1 MDNLLKRLIEGSDD
15 PKKPKMIKRKGKYTK
30 KFNKWN
36 KKMIT
41 ENKLNVYYADPS
53 LVYDRKTKKFSKK
66 SIDKRYK
73 EPTLKKKFQKMQL
86 ANQTSTENL
95 INPTNNDYFMQSR
108 NALINRNL
116 DSIDLKKIS
125 MNDFLLIAMDAI
137 SNIANKEYYLT
148 ANIEGTPNHITLSEQ
163 NIKRLSS
170 NFADDIND
178 FTVKLGSDVEFVFN
192 LSKSAVIK
200 LTWKLRKPEDKPE
213 GAFFKYYHNLS
224 GFDLTKFGLFEDK
237 PKQYENCLYT
247 SLKQSGLSKEKLNSF
262 ISIMGGGIYIPCS
275 KLNTICDKLAIHI
288 TIRTAREK
296 DSKIVHYGNK
306 ELEPIK
312 IGLMDKHFFLIEKT
326 PFTNYSLKNY
336 ETLKDK
342 KDWNRIIRYKK
353 SDNCYEKTKDKFI
366 DTFKL
371 YKLLLEN
378 KETLLRR
385 IPIQDI
391 LATQY
396 HDAKIEDGA
405 LEYDETLCT
414 DENILTKSK
423 SDKHYCVFFDFET
436 ITEGD
441 KHKPYLM
448 CALTEDDKR
457 ISCFGEECG
466 KNFLKQL
473 ANLCVK
479 LGKEKVLLIA
489 HNTRYDYTFLM
500 DYLYA
505 NNPCLK
511 GNRLM
516 TGSAKIYSKDNDEIA
531 IKFQDTLNFLVC
543 PLSKFP
549 KMFGIKNVVK
559 EVIPYRLYTEKNV
572 SERFVKIDKCLD
584 ILKNEKLF
592 GKFGVKTYTK
602 KHLDYFKDISKTFMD
617 NAKKWNCVRGDM
629 IDIIEY
635 SKRYCDIDCDILKK
649 SYFIFRG
656 WMLSATKLDLKNY
669 CSIAS
674 MSLDY
679 LILNGVFKDCFK
691 LAGTPQQ
698 FIQKCVVG
706 GRVQLSNNEKKIRV
720 GNIADFDAVAEYPSA
735 MFRMEGILMGKPKVI
750 KNKDI
755 NWLMNQDGFFI
766 KVLCVNEPT
775 KNRAF
780 PCLSV
785 IDQKTGSRNFT
796 NKVMG
801 ETFYLDKTSYE
812 DCVKFQGLQFEVLSG
827 YYYDEGRNPKLKKV
841 IKHLF
846 DTRIKA
852 KNEIKDGKPFK
863 NPIEQVYKLLMNS
876 CYGKCLLKPIPTE
889 KIIKVNKDF
898 EKYKARHFNYIHSYI
913 DLKNSKLITQVKPIN
928 EHFNNVYAGVE
939 ILSMSKRILGE
950 VLYCAEDNDIE
961 IFYVDTDSTHI
972 FNKDID
978 KLGKMFKKEYNREL
992 LGEGMGQFN
1001 SDFDMAG
1008 CKEVHSTMFIGL
1020 GKKAYLDVLSGIDKV
1035 TGEIVNDYHIRM
1047 KGVSKVAIE
1056 DYGIIN
1062 DCKYED
1068 TYMKLYNDET
1078 LGFDLV
1084 ARGRKCK
1091 FEYNP
1096 DMTVSSKSEFKR
1108 NIKFNTPKEQKQ

>member
-1 MDNLLKRLIEGSDD
+1 MDNLLRKLIEASDD
-15 PKKPKMIKRKGKYTK
+15 PKKPKMLKRKGEYTK

-36 KKMIT
+36 KKMII
-41 ENKLNVYYADPS
+41 ENKLNVYYADPNV
-53 LVYDRKTKKFSKK
+53 VYDRKIKKFSKK

-73 EPTLKKKFQKMQL
+73 EPTLKKKFQKMELQ
-86 ANQTSTENL
+86 NQTSTENI
-95 INPTNNDYFMQSR
+95 INTTNDAYFTASR
-108 NALINRNL
+108 NALMNRNL

-125 MNDFLLIAMDAI
+125 MNDFLLIAMDSI
-137 SNIANKEYYLT
+137 SKTENKEYYLT
-148 ANIEGTPNHITLSEQ
+148 ANVEGTPNYITLSEQ
-163 NIKRLSS
+163 NIKRLST
-170 NFADDIND
+170 NFSDDIND

-200 LTWKLRKPEDKPE
+200 LIWNERKPEEKPE
-213 GAFFKYYHNLS
+213 GAFFKYYHNLN

-237 PKQYENCLYT
+237 PKEYENCLFT
-247 SLKQSGLSKEKLNSF
+247 ALKQSGLSAVKLNSF
-262 ISIMGGGIYIPCS
+262 ISIMGGGIYIPCC
-275 KLNTICDKLAIHI
+275 KLNKICSKMGIHI

-306 ELEPIK
+306 ELETIK

-326 PFTNYSLKNY
+326 QFTNFAIKHYDEIKH
-336 ETLKDK
+336 K
-342 KDWNRIIRYKK
+342 KDWNRILRFDKMK
-353 SDNCYEKTKDKFI
+353 NCFTRTKDKKHFI

-396 HDAKIEDGA
+396 HDAKLEDGA
-405 LEYDETLCT
+405 LEYDEKLCCA
-414 DENILTKSK
+414 ENELTKAKK

-448 CALTEDDKR
+448 CALTEDNR
-457 ISCFGEECG
+457 QLCSFGEECG
-466 KNFLKQL
+466 KNFLKAL
-473 ANLCVK
+473 ADLCVK
-479 LGKEKVLLIA
+479 LGKEDVLLIA

-500 DYLYA
+500 DYLYS

-516 TGSAKIYSKDNDEIA
+516 TGSATIYGKKTSQKIN

-549 KMFGIKNVVK
+549 KMFRIKNVVK
-559 EVIPYRLYTEKNV
+559 EVIPYQLYTEKNV
-572 SERFVKIDKCLD
+572 AQRFVKIDRCLE

-592 GKFGVKTYTK
+592 GKFAVKTYTK
-602 KHLDYFKDISKTFMD
+602 KHLDYFKYIKKTFMD
-617 NAKKWNCVRGDM
+617 NAKKWNCIRSDT

-635 SKRYCDIDCDILKK
+635 SKRYCDIDCEILKK
-649 SYFIFRG
+649 SYFIFRD
-656 WMLSATKLDLKNY
+656 WMLTATKLDLKNY

-679 LILNGVFKDCFK
+679 LILNGVFNKCFK

-735 MFRMEGILMGKPKVI
+735 MFRMDGILRGQPKVI

-755 NWLMNQDGFFI
+755 NWLMKQDGFFI
-766 KVLCVNEPT
+766 KVMCVNEPT

-785 IDQKTGSRNFT
+785 IDENGTRNFT
-796 NKVMG
+796 NKVRG
-801 ETFYLDKTSYE
+801 EIFYLDKTSYE
-812 DCVKFQGLQFEVLSG
+812 DCVKFQGLKFEVLSG

-876 CYGKCLLKPIPTE
+876 CYGKCLLKPIKTE
-889 KIIKVNKDF
+889 KIIKCNKDF
-898 EKYKARHFNYIHSYI
+898 EKYKARHFNYIQSYI
-913 DLKNSKLITQVKPIN
+913 ELKKSKLITQVKPIN
-928 EHFNNVYAGVE
+928 DHFNNVYAGVE

-972 FNKDID
+972 FNKDIE
-978 KLGKMFKKEYNREL
+978 KLGKMFKKQYNREL

-1001 SDFDMAG
+1001 SDFEMDG

-1020 GKKAYLDVLSGIDKV
+1020 GKKCYLDVLSGINEK
-1035 TGEIVNDYHIRM
+1035 TGEIVNSYHIRM
-1047 KGVSKVAIE
+1047 KGVSKIAIE
-1056 DYGIIN
+1056 DYNIIN
-1062 DCKYED
+1062 ECEYED
-1068 TYMKLYNDET
+1068 TYKQLYDGET
-1078 LGFDLV
+1078 LCFDLV
-1084 ARGRKCK
+1084 ARGRKCR

-1108 NIKFNTPKEQKQ
+1108 KIKFIGATE